1 MKAIYPLATCLLLP
15 IVSYAN
21 ETTDI
26 QERIVIIGESMQ
38 SPSEWVVDSKQPRQ
52 PLPAHD
58 AGDFLKSLAGFS
70 ATRKGGA
77 SADPLFRGMG
87 AGRLTIVNDGQML
100 QGGCSSRM
108 DPPTAYIT
116 PQSYDSVTIV
126 KGPQTVL
133 FAGSAASIHFER
145 EATFFEVPEFTGYLN
160 ATTAQYGR
168 LNTTAD
174 LTWGAQ
180 PGYVRVNASA
190 ATADDYEDGSGNS
203 INSQY
208 ERWSGDID
216 LAWTPSRQHRLML
229 KLGVSDGEA
238 AYADRSMDGVLF
250 DRESVALNY
259 QWQPDNRSLEELS
272 VNTYFNTID
281 HVMDNYSLREF
292 TPSMMMP
299 NPTASNPDRY
309 SRGFKIASEWQLPP
323 SGQLKTGLEHNE
335 SAHRNRSSKDQFNQ
349 PFESLNRVDDA
360 FIEQD
365 GIYAEYRHSIDQEW
379 QLVSG
384 YRLDHWK
391 MTDKRTD
398 IQPMSAPA
406 QSNPT
411 ANETRSENLH
421 SGFLRIEKQ
430 LKNGYWYAGWGQAER
445 FPDYWEAIGNSR
457 QSPTSES
464 AFYTDA
470 ETNQQWDIGLDIN
483 TDKWRLD
490 ASIFYSRVD
499 DFILLQKGMMMQPDT
514 VRNINARTWGG
525 ETTLSYQL
533 TQAWSVSSALA
544 ITRGSNKTDDNYLP
558 QQPADELR
566 IATDYR
572 HNALTYSLLWRLVD
586 KQERT
591 AVNQGNVIGYD
602 IGNSPGY
609 GVLSANIDWKIDPK
623 WQLSLGV
630 DNILDKTYAEHL
642 SRSAAS
648 ISGYQ
653 QIDKVNEPGRTV
665 WLQTN
670 YHF

>member
-15 IVSYAN
+15 IVGYAT
-21 ETTDI
+21 ETSDI
-26 QERIVIIGESMQ
+26 QERIIIIGESMR

-77 SADPLFRGMG
+77 SSDPLFRGMG

-116 PQSYDSVTIV
+116 PQSYDSVTII

-145 EATFFEVPEFTGYLN
+145 EDTVFDSPEFTGYLN
-160 ATTAQYGR
+160 ATAAQYGR

-174 LTWGAQ
+174 LTWGAKQ
-180 PGYVRVNASA
+180 GYIRVNASG

-216 LAWTPSRQHRLML
+216 LAWTPSQQQRLML
-229 KLGVSDGEA
+229 KLGTSDGEA

-259 QWQPDNRSLEELS
+259 QWQPAKGKLEELS

-281 HVMDNYSLREF
+281 HVMDNYSLRDF

-299 NPTASNPDRY
+299 NPTARNPDRY
-309 SRGFKIASEWQLPP
+309 SRGLKIATEWQLTA
-323 SGQLKTGLEHNE
+323 SGYLKAGIEHNE
-335 SAHRNRSSKDQFNQ
+335 SSHRDRMSKDQFNM
-349 PFESLNRVDDA
+349 PFETLDRVDDA

-365 GIYAEYRHSIDQEW
+365 GVYAEYRHNLTKQW
-379 QLVSG
+379 RLVSG
-384 YRLDHWK
+384 YRLDKWS
-391 MTDKRTD
+391 MTDKRLS
-398 IQPMSAPA
+398 IMSVSAPS
-406 QSNPT
+406 QPNPT
-411 ANETRSENLH
+411 ANETRNNDLN
-421 SGFLRIEKQ
+421 SGFLRLEKQ
-430 LKNGYWYAGWGQAER
+430 LENGYWYVGWGQSER
-445 FPDYWEAIGNSR
+445 FPDYWEAIGNNR
-457 QSPTSES
+457 QSPTSIS

-470 ETNQQWDIGLDIN
+470 ETNQQWDAGLDIGSE
-483 TDKWRLD
+483 KWQLD
-490 ASIFYSRVD
+490 ASIFYSQVD
-499 DFILLQKGMMMQPDT
+499 DFILLQQGMMMQSDT
-514 VRNINARTWGG
+514 VRNVNARTWGG

-533 TQAWSVSSALA
+533 TQPWSVSAALA
-544 ITRGSNKTDDNYLP
+544 ITRGTNITDDRYLP

-566 IATDYR
+566 IASDYR
-572 HNALTYSLLWRLVD
+572 HNQLTYSLLWRLVD

-602 IGNSPGY
+602 LGDSPGY

-623 WQLSLGV
+623 WQLSLGI
-630 DNILDKTYAEHL
+630 DNILDKNYAEHL

-653 QIDKVNEPGRTV
+653 QIDKVNEPGRTI